1 MNSLLDQLFSIMLI
15 IVSLFALTQG
25 YKPPRSCFYC
35 VDGQESDCVRTK
47 ASMRWEEEGC
57 GQLNIPAN
65 CTNMAEIMVGLG
77 EGKDDTEKLITACG
91 IQLGQ
96 CQVCSS
102 KIDCNCLSLLGA
114 NADSVKD
121 QNAPM
126 LSRLS
131 QIH

>member
-1 MNSLLDQLFSIMLI
+1 MLI
-15 IVSLFALTQG
+15 IILLFALTHG

-77 EGKDDTEKLITACG
+77 EDEDATEKLITACG
-91 IQLGQ
+91 VQLGQ
-96 CQVCSS
+96 CQEPMLTVS
-102 KIDCNCLSLLGA
+102 KIKTRQCCLDCHKFTDEINQATQLAKLTAVLLLI
-114 NADSVKD
+114 
-121 QNAPM
+121 M
-126 LSRLS
+126 L
-131 QIH
+131 I